1 MDRACYR
8 TWIAHVIAHGSR
20 MDRACYRAWIAH
32 VLRMGRAPKGSYAPY
47 CAGATCHNT
56 SKGCAI
62 IGLIGRAFSLLGSGM
77 VYISKQQILTRFRRY
92 KALNETRLQRARA
105 LMGPRARRGLEIVP
119 VLLHYNHICLPGYRT
134 GYIPHGIDLFT
145 PNEFQL
151 SYLRS
156 ILAESLSEACLD
168 TQDALADDAPDAERA
183 ARAQQQA
190 ARELNKAELLAAIPP
205 LEEPVQHDIL
215 GLYAM
220 GSTSSIGQS
229 QGSDLDIWVCVRA
242 HISPEG
248 ISALQDKC
256 RFITTYVKSLGVDLN
271 LFVTPE
277 DRFTNF
283 QPDQLDEENC
293 GSAQN
298 LFLLDEFYRSSIR
311 LCGRYIIWYLI
322 STREEQGA
330 YQDYVKFLLEGKSNL
345 PKFSAHIP
353 EPQAKPGL
361 STHGMSHI
369 LMSALIGDEEAYYAQ
384 SEGALARLME
394 VPEGSAYAVNNS
406 TAHHAGEAASS
417 SGKGESRLDKLKGW
431 YHKFKG
437 PSEAKEQPQ
446 PAASTWT
453 YRSSYSG
460 SSSGRST
467 LSGLTSQWRLPSRPE
482 LERVNS
488 SAGAGADNGL
498 ELADPTVYP
507 VTSLGVGP
515 ASGAGWR
522 PVPHDELASDAA
534 PDAEKTASAA
544 ALAASGAAPAPEAAF
559 NQPLESWSTPYPDL
573 SVQESEA
580 LAQSL
585 SERRDFVLPAESI
598 PEVVPKATSTSGFER
613 LVQAMGVSPVPLW
626 GKNMRRALS
635 YASVLNQSTQAA
647 SDPAYEQVP
656 NAAAPEAR
664 SALYVD
670 SYFGTDT
677 LPSDAL
683 SYPSADVRA
692 AEVRPNE
699 LRSNEVRNGAANGR
713 VGDRLRRVA
722 ESSLILPTVEECE
735 ELATRD
741 GWVEG
746 EAPLD
751 AAEWFD
757 FGTVVFSSPTEYFG
771 SGLWLLYKGIDSPF
785 KVVLKILLMEAY
797 SSSYPHTRLLS
808 SELKDYMLSHDGYSL
823 DLDSYYLMYLKVSQ
837 YLQEGEDNERLEL
850 MRKCFYL
857 KLYMGLN
864 QSSETYHADD
874 KIKRELLDKLSSRWG
889 WSKEYLTELENVS
902 GWKMNQARRFN
913 REVFN
918 TLIESYLA
926 LLRFTV
932 RHGIEYA
939 ITSDDAGVLSRKL
952 YAAFDRY
959 PGKIL
964 VMHTSLFHNLEE
976 RHLTF
981 ICPSPQSLCRKGWHL
996 YTAANYDIGLLNQ
1009 RVTYIGTR
1017 LSEVVAWSCF
1027 NGLLTPRTKI
1037 HVAGNTKGVTPS
1049 KIKQLSSDIMRVLE
1063 PSMKQVS
1070 EQSMQRGFK
1079 LKSCVVVVNLEEDN
1093 TNLLKNQ
1100 VLATEYGS
1108 TLCYGHQRLCLVGS
1122 VDLIVVN
1129 AWGEAIAINLPSG
1142 EEGVVELLSTLLR
1155 IVTNSLSLTPLPS
1168 VEPVLPD
1175 STVSDA
1181 VSKLTQASALAQSAS
1196 GIGAQAAVGASSLAY
1211 SEGVLKG
1218 DDVSQLKAQASTV
1231 AAASLLGA
1239 LAPHSVTVASKSKV
1253 ESERAIAT
1261 NEELNELLS
1270 HIEVCSYAESYQD
1283 LIKYDLE
1290 STVRQVCNCLLRTG
1304 SSEYVFEVGRNSY
1317 IARTVGER
1325 GVKINKKSVFGSN
1338 DFDISVVSG
1347 YGMRPEH
1354 ALQVPPIVDR
1364 YANTG
1369 IVQYFFMPLPDKG
1382 HWDIYIVNERNEVN
1396 IYHDYYGSRAS
1407 LVNAIN
1413 RFYTQQSQN
1422 RLLRTARFNL
1432 PQYYVLSQDQR
1443 SLHPFTIH
1451 SD

>member
-1 MDRACYR
+1 
-8 TWIAHVIAHGSR
+8 
-20 MDRACYRAWIAH
+20 
-32 VLRMGRAPKGSYAPY
+32 
-47 CAGATCHNT
+47 
-56 SKGCAI
+56 
-62 IGLIGRAFSLLGSGM
+62 M
-77 VYISKQQILTRFRRY
+77 VYLSKQQILTRFRRY
-92 KALNETRLQRARA
+92 KALNETRLQRACA
-105 LMGPRARRGLEIVP
+105 LMGPRARRGLEVVP
-119 VLLHYNHICLPGYRT
+119 LLLHYNHICLPGYRS
-134 GYIPHGIDLFT
+134 GPIPHGIDLFT
-145 PNEFQL
+145 PNEFQQG
-151 SYLRS
+151 YLRS
-156 ILAESLSEACLD
+156 LLAESLSEAYLD
-168 TQDALADDAPDAERA
+168 GGAAEEDPERA
-183 ARAQQQA
+183 QRRAAQ
-190 ARELNKAELLAAIPP
+190 EIHKAELLATIPP
-205 LEEPVQHDIL
+205 LEEPVTHDIL

-242 HISPEG
+242 NISPEG
-248 ISALQDKC
+248 MSALQDKC
-256 RFITTYVKSLGVDLN
+256 RFITTYVKSFGVDLN

-322 STREEQGA
+322 STKEEQSA

-345 PKFSAHIP
+345 PKFSTTKVKAASEH
-353 EPQAKPGL
+353 GV
-361 STHGMSHI
+361 STHGMSHV
-369 LMSALIGDEEAYYAQ
+369 LMSALIGDETAYRLQ
-384 SEGALARLME
+384 NQEALAHLME
-394 VPEGSAYAVNNS
+394 VPASERSADTKS
-406 TAHHAGEAASS
+406 GERPLS
-417 SGKGESRLDKLKGW
+417 KLKGW
-431 YHKFKG
+431 YHKLAKSASSA
-437 PSEAKEQPQ
+437 PLLTAATLTYSSVYDQLRDKNSEEGHATNGVFSALKEHL
-446 PAASTWT
+446 
-453 YRSSYSG
+453 R
-460 SSSGRST
+460 
-467 LSGLTSQWRLPSRPE
+467 PSRYKVSHDVEASHP
-482 LERVNS
+482 LAMVM
-488 SAGAGADNGL
+488 ADTGL

-507 VTSLGVGP
+507 LTSLGLGP
-515 ASGAGWR
+515 DSGAGWR
-522 PVPHDELASDAA
+522 PVPDESQDM
-534 PDAEKTASAA
+534 PSEDMT
-544 ALAASGAAPAPEAAF
+544 GAF
-559 NQPLESWSTPYPDL
+559 SQPLETWQQRYPDL
-573 SVQESEA
+573 STKESEA

-585 SERRDFVLPAESI
+585 SARRDLILPHNVLPEPVA
-598 PEVVPKATSTSGFER
+598 PKAVSSSGFER
-613 LVQAMGVSPVPLW
+613 LMQAMGVSPMLLW
-626 GKNMRRALS
+626 GNVEHALN
-635 YASVLNQSTQAA
+635 YASVLSEPTPPT
-647 SDPAYEQVP
+647 S
-656 NAAAPEAR
+656 PELSLEPPIELTEEPEPEV
-664 SALYVD
+664 SANPYVD
-670 SYFGTDT
+670 TYIGPYRDTFPAAVASAAVSY
-677 LPSDAL
+677 A
-683 SYPSADVRA
+683 SADVRTPTA
-692 AEVRPNE
+692 
-699 LRSNEVRNGAANGR
+699 GK

-722 ESSLILPTVEECE
+722 ESSLVLPTVAECE

-751 AAEWFD
+751 ASEWFD
-757 FGTVVFSSPTEYFG
+757 FGSVVKSSPTEYFG

-797 SSSYPHTRLLS
+797 SSSYPNTRLLS
-808 SELKDYMLSHDGYSL
+808 SELKDYMLAHDGYSL

-837 YLQEGEDNERLEL
+837 YLQECGNSERLEL

-857 KLYMGLN
+857 KLFMGLN
-864 QSSETYHADD
+864 HYSTAQRDDD
-874 KIKRELLDKLSSRWG
+874 KLKRELLSKLSSRWG
-889 WSKEYLTELENVS
+889 WSKEFLTELENVS

-918 TLIESYLA
+918 TLIESYVA

-981 ICPSPQSLCRKGWHL
+981 ICPNSHSLCRKGWHL
-996 YTAANYDIGLLNQ
+996 YTAADYDIGLLNQ

-1017 LSEVVAWSCF
+1017 LSEVVAWACF
-1027 NGLLTPRTKI
+1027 NGLMTPRTKI
-1037 HVAGNTKGVTPS
+1037 HVAGAVKGVTPA
-1049 KIKQLSSDIMRVLE
+1049 KIKQLNSDIMRVLGS
-1063 PSMKQVS
+1063 SMDQVS
-1070 EQSMQRGFK
+1070 EQSMQRGFR

-1093 TNLLKNQ
+1093 TSLLKSQ
-1100 VLATEYGS
+1100 MLDTEYGS

-1129 AWGEAIAINLPSG
+1129 AWGEAITINLPSG
-1142 EEGVVELLSTLLR
+1142 EEGVVELLATLLR
-1155 IVTNSLSLTPLPS
+1155 IVTNSIAIVPNSTEPS
-1168 VEPVLPD
+1168 TSPAPTTIASPAAAPTTEPVTDP
-1175 STVSDA
+1175 A
-1181 VSKLTQASALAQSAS
+1181 VESVAEPKPVNSKKYKKPVIAYEGLL
-1196 GIGAQAAVGASSLAY
+1196 GAVAPHG
-1211 SEGVLKG
+1211 
-1218 DDVSQLKAQASTV
+1218 
-1231 AAASLLGA
+1231 AAASQVGA
-1239 LAPHSVTVASKSKV
+1239 P
-1253 ESERAIAT
+1253 SERAIAT
-1261 NEELNELLS
+1261 SAELTELLS
-1270 HIEVCSYAESYQD
+1270 HIEVCSYAASYQD

-1290 STVRQVCNCLLRTG
+1290 ATVRQVCNCLLSTG

-1317 IARTVGER
+1317 VARTLGER

-1338 DFDISVVSG
+1338 EFDISVVSG
-1347 YGMRPEH
+1347 YGMRPEY

-1413 RFYTQQSQN
+1413 RFYTQQSQH

-1443 SLHPFTIH
+1443 SLHPFTIRN
-1451 SD
+1451 D

>member
-1 MDRACYR
+1 
-8 TWIAHVIAHGSR
+8 
-20 MDRACYRAWIAH
+20 
-32 VLRMGRAPKGSYAPY
+32 
-47 CAGATCHNT
+47 
-56 SKGCAI
+56 
-62 IGLIGRAFSLLGSGM
+62 M

-92 KALNETRLQRARA
+92 KALNATRLQRARA
-105 LMGPRARRGLEIVP
+105 LMGPRARRGLEVVP
-119 VLLHYNHICLPGYRT
+119 VLLHYNHICLPGYRP

-151 SYLRS
+151 GYLRS

-183 ARAQQQA
+183 ARAQQRA
-190 ARELNKAELLAAIPP
+190 AQELNKAELLASIPP

-322 STREEQGA
+322 STQEEQSA
-330 YQDYVKFLLEGKSNL
+330 YQDYVKFLLEGKSQL
-345 PKFSAHIP
+345 PKFSAP
-353 EPQAKPGL
+353 LSAPPVKPGL

-369 LMSALIGDEEAYYAQ
+369 LMSALIGDDEAYYAQ
-384 SEGALARLME
+384 NEVTFE
-394 VPEGSAYAVNNS
+394 VPR
-406 TAHHAGEAASS
+406 SS
-417 SGKGESRLDKLKGW
+417 SYENRPVATTNSGKGESRLDKIKGW
-431 YHKFKG
+431 YHKLKG
-437 PSEAKEQPQ
+437 PSDPKEQLS
-446 PAASTWT
+446 AATLT

-460 SSSGRST
+460 SSSARST
-467 LSGLTSQWRLPSRPE
+467 SSSLPEPD
-482 LERVNS
+482 LERVNPLEV
-488 SAGAGADNGL
+488 AVANNGL

-507 VTSLGVGP
+507 VTSLGLGHTSGAGLGP
-515 ASGAGWR
+515 ASGLG
-522 PVPHDELASDAA
+522 PE
-534 PDAEKTASAA
+534 TGAA
-544 ALAASGAAPAPEAAF
+544 ALEARDSVLETEGAAVSVAAPVPDAAY
-559 NQPLESWSTPYPDL
+559 NQPLESWKQPYPDL

-585 SERRDFVLPAESI
+585 SERRDFVLP
-598 PEVVPKATSTSGFER
+598 PEQLPEEVPKVTSASGFER

-626 GKNMRRALS
+626 GSNVGRALS
-635 YASVLNQSTQAA
+635 YASALTSSSNDTAPAPRDEPVNPY
-647 SDPAYEQVP
+647 SDTYIGPY
-656 NAAAPEAR
+656 
-664 SALYVD
+664 L
-670 SYFGTDT
+670 DT
-677 LPSDAL
+677 LVPSDAE
-683 SYPSADVRA
+683 SYSGADVRA
-692 AEVRPNE
+692 GA
-699 LRSNEVRNGAANGR
+699 SNGK
-713 VGDRLRRVA
+713 VGDRLRRIA

-735 ELATRD
+735 ELAQRD

-751 AAEWFD
+751 ANEWFD

-837 YLQEGEDNERLEL
+837 YLQECGNSERLEL

-864 QSSETYHADD
+864 QASDTYRADD
-874 KIKRELLDKLSSRWG
+874 KLKRELLDKLSSRWG
-889 WSKEYLTELENVS
+889 WSKEFLTELENVS

-1063 PSMKQVS
+1063 PSMNQVS

-1100 VLATEYGS
+1100 VLDNEYGS

-1129 AWGEAIAINLPSG
+1129 AWGEAITISLPSG
-1142 EEGVVELLSTLLR
+1142 EEGVVELLATLLR
-1155 IVTNSLSLTPLPS
+1155 IVTNSLSLTPMPPP
-1168 VEPVLPD
+1168 EPLVPEN
-1175 STVSDA
+1175 SARYAS
-1181 VSKLTQASALAQSAS
+1181 SKLTQASALAQSAI
-1196 GIGAQAAVGASSLAY
+1196 GIGAQAEVGASSLAY
-1211 SEGVLKG
+1211 AEGVLQG
-1218 DDVSQLKAQASTV
+1218 ADVPHLKAPPPLVSS
-1231 AAASLLGA
+1231 ASLLGA
-1239 LAPHSVTVASKSKV
+1239 LAPHSMSVPSKSGT

-1261 NEELNELLS
+1261 NEELTELLS

-1290 STVRQVCNCLLRTG
+1290 STVRQVCNCLLSTG

-1338 DFDISVVSG
+1338 EFDISVVPG
-1347 YGMRPEH
+1347 YGMRPEY

-1369 IVQYFFMPLPDKG
+1369 ILQYFFMPLPDKG

-1413 RFYTQQSQN
+1413 RFYTQQSQS

>member
-1 MDRACYR
+1 
-8 TWIAHVIAHGSR
+8 
-20 MDRACYRAWIAH
+20 
-32 VLRMGRAPKGSYAPY
+32 
-47 CAGATCHNT
+47 
-56 SKGCAI
+56 
-62 IGLIGRAFSLLGSGM
+62 M

-92 KALNETRLQRARA
+92 KALNATRLQRARA
-105 LMGPRARRGLEIVP
+105 LMGPRARRGLEVVP
-119 VLLHYNHICLPGYRT
+119 VLLHYNHICLPGYRP

-151 SYLRS
+151 GYLRS

-183 ARAQQQA
+183 ARAQQRA
-190 ARELNKAELLAAIPP
+190 AQELNKAELLASIPP

-322 STREEQGA
+322 STQEEQSA
-330 YQDYVKFLLEGKSNL
+330 YQDYVKFLLEGKSQL
-345 PKFSAHIP
+345 PKFSAP
-353 EPQAKPGL
+353 LSAPPVKPGL

-369 LMSALIGDEEAYYAQ
+369 LMSALIGDDEAYYAQ
-384 SEGALARLME
+384 NEVTFE
-394 VPEGSAYAVNNS
+394 VPR
-406 TAHHAGEAASS
+406 SS
-417 SGKGESRLDKLKGW
+417 SYENRPVATTNSGKGESRLDKIKGW
-431 YHKFKG
+431 YHKLKG
-437 PSEAKEQPQ
+437 PSDPKEQLS
-446 PAASTWT
+446 AATLT

-460 SSSGRST
+460 SSSARST
-467 LSGLTSQWRLPSRPE
+467 SSSLPEPD
-482 LERVNS
+482 LERVNPLEV
-488 SAGAGADNGL
+488 AVANNGL

-507 VTSLGVGP
+507 VTSLGLGHTSGAGLGP
-515 ASGAGWR
+515 ASGLG
-522 PVPHDELASDAA
+522 PE
-534 PDAEKTASAA
+534 TGAA
-544 ALAASGAAPAPEAAF
+544 ALEARDSVLETEGAAVSVAAPVPDAAY
-559 NQPLESWSTPYPDL
+559 NQPLESWKQPYPDL

-1100 VLATEYGS
+1100 VLDNEYGS

-1129 AWGEAIAINLPSG
+1129 AWGEAITISLPSG
-1142 EEGVVELLSTLLR
+1142 EEGVVELLATLLR
-1155 IVTNSLSLTPLPS
+1155 IVTNSLSLTPMPPP
-1168 VEPVLPD
+1168 EPLVPEN
-1175 STVSDA
+1175 SA
-1181 VSKLTQASALAQSAS
+1181 RYAASKLTQASALAQSAI
-1196 GIGAQAAVGASSLAY
+1196 GIGAQAEVGASSLAY
-1211 SEGVLKG
+1211 AEGVLQG
-1218 DDVSQLKAQASTV
+1218 ADVPHLKAPPPLVSS
-1231 AAASLLGA
+1231 ASLLGA
-1239 LAPHSVTVASKSKV
+1239 LAPHSMSVPSKSGT

-1261 NEELNELLS
+1261 NEELTELLS

-1290 STVRQVCNCLLRTG
+1290 STVRQVCNCLLSTG

-1338 DFDISVVSG
+1338 EFDISVVPG
-1347 YGMRPEH
+1347 YGMRPEY

-1369 IVQYFFMPLPDKG
+1369 ILQYFFMPLPDKG

-1413 RFYTQQSQN
+1413 RFYTQQSQS